1 MNRWVLLALLFL
13 AVPVHAAKILVTW
26 VNPTHYERDPECVVS
41 PTNDCAPRPLD
52 RDLANIRI
60 EWGTCTADN
69 QFGTIQSSVMVA
81 QLPAANTSTFI
92 YPSGLTRTCVRGFA
106 ITVHGIQSRSSNI
119 SVKNLLPSTGKPVTL
134 GQPVII
140 EF

>member
-1 MNRWVLLALLFL
+1 MNRWVLLAALLL
-13 AVPVHAAKILVTW
+13 ALPVHAAKILVTW
-26 VNPTHYERDPECVVS
+26 VNPTHYEAECDANGENCK
-41 PTNDCAPRPLD
+41 PPRALD

-60 EWGTCTADN
+60 EWGTCTANN
-69 QFGTIQSSVMVA
+69 QFGTIQSSVLVA
-81 QLPAANTSTFI
+81 QLPTANTSTFI
-92 YPSGLTRTCVRGFA
+92 YPSGMSRTCVRGFA
-106 ITVHGIQSRSSNI
+106 ITVHGLQSRSSNI